1 MLFLMPVK
9 VEDNGKR
16 QTVPIANS
24 VIIAVNV
31 LLYWM
36 SDWMATGPESG
47 LSSVITYGFAH
58 SGLMHLLGNMWVLWV
73 FGNPVNRR
81 LGNGWYVLAYF
92 GTILMIGIVA
102 RVLCGVPVVGASGA
116 IFAVIAICLLLI
128 PASRIRVAFIAV
140 FPITLLVGLIA
151 RPKEW
156 IYWIIRWDVFR
167 LKATWGLL
175 IVPALQLWG
184 LFWWG
189 WNWTNVGHLLGL
201 VCGVAVVLLLPER
214 ISMNRRAALST

>member
-9 VEDNGKR
+9 VEETAKR

-31 LLYWM
+31 LLFVL
-36 SDWMATGPESG
+36 SHRLAVGPDSG
-47 LSSVITYGFAH
+47 LASVVTYGFAH
-58 SGLMHLLGNMWVLWV
+58 AGLAHLLGNMWVLWV

-81 LGNGWYVLAYF
+81 LGNGWYVLAYL
-92 GTILMIGIVA
+92 GTILVVGMIA

-116 IFAVIAICLLLI
+116 IFAVIAMCLLLM

-151 RPKEW
+151 KPKEW

-167 LKATWGLL
+167 LKAT
-175 IVPALQLWG
+175 
-184 LFWWG
+184 
-189 WNWTNVGHLLGL
+189 
-201 VCGVAVVLLLPER
+201 
-214 ISMNRRAALST
+214 